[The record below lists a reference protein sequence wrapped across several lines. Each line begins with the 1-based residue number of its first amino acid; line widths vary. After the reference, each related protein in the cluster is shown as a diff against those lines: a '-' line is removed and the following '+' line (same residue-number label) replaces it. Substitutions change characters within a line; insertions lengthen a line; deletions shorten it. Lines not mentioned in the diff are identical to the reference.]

1 MAEKEPKTV
10 KAEEARN
17 DESGTEGGERN
28 AKAKQIPLLVLIIGI
43 LVMLVTPLTSFF
55 LVKMAMPKPDAG
67 TEESAGGAEGKKE
80 SKKEG
85 HGEGAKKEG
94 KEGGKKEGHGESA
107 KKEGG
112 KKEGK
117 GKENGAE
124 QDSTTFTLPFMLIN
138 IAETKGTRILKITP
152 HLILSEPEMGAK
164 MPALKP
170 LLMDAITTVT
180 SGKTLDELDGPTG
193 RENLKKSIIQ
203 RINKLLE
210 TRMTGAV
217 ADVYFEEFLIQ

>member
-1 MAEKEPKTV
+1 MAEKEPKTI
-10 KAEEARN
+10 KADETRDDEA
-17 DESGTEGGERN
+17 GAEGR
-28 AKAKQIPLLVLIIGI
+28 AKAAKDKQIPLMVLIIGI
-43 LVMLVTPLTSFF
+43 LVMLVTPVTSFF
-55 LVKMAMPKPDAG
+55 LVKLAMPKPEAG
-67 TEESAGGAEGKKE
+67 TEESAVG
-80 SKKEG
+80 
-85 HGEGAKKEG
+85 
-94 KEGGKKEGHGESA
+94 EGGKKEGHGESA
-107 KKEGG
+107 KKAGGKKEGHG

-117 GKENGAE
+117 GEGSAE
-124 QDSTTFTLPFMLIN
+124 PESTTFTLPFMLIN

-170 LLMDAITTVT
+170 LLMDTITTVA

-193 RENLKKSIIQ
+193 RENLKKTIIQ
-203 RINKLLE
+203 RLNKLLE

>member
-10 KAEEARN
+10 KAEDTRDDEA
-17 DESGTEGGERN
+17 GAEGGGKT
-28 AKAKQIPLLVLIIGI
+28 AKGKQIPLMVLIIGI
-43 LVMLVTPLTSFF
+43 LVMLVTPVTSFF
-55 LVKMAMPKPDAG
+55 LVKLAMPKPDTG
-67 TEESAGGAEGKKE
+67 TEESAGGEEGKKE
-80 SKKEG
+80 AKKEG
-85 HGEGAKKEG
+85 HGEGAKKEAKG
-94 KEGGKKEGHGESA
+94 EGAKKEGHGEG

-112 KKEGK
+112 KGK
-117 GKENGAE
+117 GEGAAE

-170 LLMDAITTVT
+170 LLMDTITTVA
-180 SGKTLDELDGPTG
+180 SGKTLDELDGPAG
-193 RENLKKSIIQ
+193 RENLKKAIIQ
-203 RINKLLE
+203 RLNKLLE

-217 ADVYFEEFLIQ
+217 ADVYFEEFLIN